1 MSNILVVAAHPD
13 DEVLGCGG
21 TIAKHINQ
29 GDEVHVLI
37 LAEGITSRDTKRDRS
52 NSKEELSELGI
63 AVHKAHKI
71 MGTSSLKLLDY
82 ADNRMDSVDLL
93 DIVKTVEEEVKEK
106 KPKIVYTHH
115 HGDLNIDHQITHQAV
130 LTACRP
136 DPDQSVRKILA
147 FEVQSS
153 TDWQSQIANK
163 NFNPNH
169 YINISDYLDL
179 N

>member
-1 MSNILVVAAHPD
+1 MMRQILVVAAHPD

-37 LAEGITSRDTKRDRS
+37 LAEGITSRDTKRYRS

-63 AVHKAHKI
+63 ATHKAHKI

-106 KPKIVYTHH
+106 KNRRIRLSREK
-115 HGDLNIDHQITHQAV
+115 
-130 LTACRP
+130 
-136 DPDQSVRKILA
+136 S
-147 FEVQSS
+147 
-153 TDWQSQIANK
+153 
-163 NFNPNH
+163 
-169 YINISDYLDL
+169 
-179 N
+179 